1 MDTDSSREEK
11 SDSDRIETLLHTDVY
26 SPEEAAEVSGIPLRT
41 VRSAAFRGDLKAVMV
56 GHDIVSIQRGD
67 LLAWLQDRD

>member
-1 MDTDSSREEK
+1 MDTGSSREEQSE
-11 SDSDRIETLLHTDVY
+11 SDHIETLLHRDVY

-41 VRSAAFRGDLKAVMV
+41 IRSAAFRGDLKAVIV
-56 GHDIVSIQRGD
+56 GHDIVSIERGD

>member
-1 MDTDSSREEK
+1 MDDEHSE
-11 SDSDRIETLLHTDVY
+11 SDRIETLLHRDVY

-41 VRSAAFRGDLKAVMV
+41 IRSAAFRGNLKAVIV
-56 GHDIVSIQRGD
+56 GHDIVSIERGD